1 MSAILFSKDGESI
14 IVAISRPGI
23 EGVVDRW
30 ELKSAQRKLHLKVHN
45 DQILSLKISRDGR
58 TIATA
63 SYDKSIALIDY
74 ESGKPTGR
82 LMEHTDAVYDIAFD
96 PGNANRLASVS
107 ADRTLKIWDLTTKKR
122 LDTLSES
129 TAEQYC
135 VEFSGNGKFVFAA
148 GVDRTIRGWDVTAQ
162 PVKLVSSA
170 LAHESPVNKIAKI
183 DSENAMEEIL
193 SFSEDLTSKRWN
205 MATLSPLA
213 NGLKLEDWATSVA
226 STKDIVAIA
235 TFHGGI
241 SVYKWG
247 KVPSLLWQKK
257 PGNLQAGSPESLKP
271 QLFRNSVLGT
281 PSPRVVTSGQEN
293 EVTLSA
299 AGIENAMKI
308 SIFPDDIK
316 VITSKSTKP
325 NSLTL
330 RLNIPKRNHFDIARI
345 KVATPFGI
353 TLEQPIGI
361 LPDSST
367 IIKSDSTKVKTITT
381 ASRQV
386 IQATI
391 EKAGE
396 VARLKITPEKGKSF

>member
-1 MSAILFSKDGESI
+1 
-14 IVAISRPGI
+14 
-23 EGVVDRW
+23 
-30 ELKSAQRKLHLKVHN
+30 
-45 DQILSLKISRDGR
+45 
-58 TIATA
+58 
-63 SYDKSIALIDY
+63 
-74 ESGKPTGR
+74 
-82 LMEHTDAVYDIAFD
+82 
-96 PGNANRLASVS
+96 
-107 ADRTLKIWDLTTKKR
+107 
-122 LDTLSES
+122 
-129 TAEQYC
+129 
-135 VEFSGNGKFVFAA
+135 
-148 GVDRTIRGWDVTAQ
+148 
-162 PVKLVSSA
+162 
-170 LAHESPVNKIAKI
+170 
-183 DSENAMEEIL
+183 MEEIL

-205 MATLSPLA
+205 MSTLSPLA

-330 RLNIPKRNHFDIARI
+330 RLNIPKRNHFDVARI
-345 KVATPFGI
+345 IVATPFGI

-396 VARLKITPEKGKSF
+396 VARLKITPEKGKSFTVSSLAKRIGSTIAPVITLKSSDGNVIGQYREKNGIDPAFSIIPKDHSPITMEISDSVFS